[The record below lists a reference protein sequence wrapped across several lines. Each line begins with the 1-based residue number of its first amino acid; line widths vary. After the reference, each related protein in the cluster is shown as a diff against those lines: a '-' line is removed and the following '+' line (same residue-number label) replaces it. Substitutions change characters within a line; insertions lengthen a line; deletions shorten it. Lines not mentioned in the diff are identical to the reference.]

1 MIHKIYK
8 QTMKLLSIVTITG
21 GFTASAVTA
30 TVINNNSN
38 NDNTD
43 TDKARRQSS
52 QLLLPSITQ
61 NRRLI
66 DTMTT
71 EELQDTTQQ
80 FVNDNI
86 DSIQMLPMGSRKKH
100 RDAGAAGQSRKKQLT
115 SNKEQHRRAQL
126 RTGRRKKNGHKLNLN
141 LGWDNGW
148 AKSGDW
154 DDDWG
159 GGGWGKSGKSGGKN
173 GGGGWGQGGSDW
185 HSQGGWSGSG
195 KSGKDDWH
203 SGGGRD
209 GFGFDFGLSR
219 SKWGDDWGGSHDDWG
234 SSSRKFDF
242 NLGNIRRRDV
252 SIIGCWS

>member
-1 MIHKIYK
+1 
-8 QTMKLLSIVTITG
+8 MKLLSIVAI
-21 GFTASAVTA
+21 TASAVTA
-30 TVINNNSN
+30 TDMNTNSN

-52 QLLLPSITQ
+52 QLLPSITQ

-80 FVNDNI
+80 FVDDNI
-86 DSIQMLPMGSRKKH
+86 ESIQMLPMGSRKKH
-100 RDAGAAGQSRKKQLT
+100 RDAGTAGQSRKNQLT

-185 HSQGGWSGSG
+185 HSKGGWSGSG

-203 SGGGRD
+203 SGGGWD
-209 GFGFDFGLSR
+209 GFDFGLSR

-252 SIIGCWS
+252 SIISCWG